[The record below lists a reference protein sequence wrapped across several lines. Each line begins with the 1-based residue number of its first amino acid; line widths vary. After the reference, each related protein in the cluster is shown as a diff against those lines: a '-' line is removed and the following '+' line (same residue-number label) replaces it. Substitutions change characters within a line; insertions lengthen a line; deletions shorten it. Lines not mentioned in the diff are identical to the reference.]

1 MNLGEAVE
9 QALAEG
15 LNVVETQMNLYNVNL
30 VQLTKQTLDS
40 YIWWQLN
47 FINPDGFCAFSLSV
61 HDAPTIIL
69 DDAARLTM
77 PHDSLLKVNLHGEK
91 ENNDQA
97 FVTIT

>member
-1 MNLGEAVE
+1 MNLGKAIE
-9 QALAEG
+9 QALEEN
-15 LNVVETQMNLYNVNL
+15 LNMVETQMNLYNVNL

-47 FINPDGFCAFSLSV
+47 FITSDGSCTFSLSV

-91 ENNDQA
+91 EDNDQA